1 MDANIGGVYIWA
13 YLLGFIV
20 IVGLF
25 YFINSWWETKQAIK
39 KCSGNNIL
47 VLFHTKGGQAYFKWC
62 KDEQGSLTPAD
73 MKNYDKEA
81 KSQAASAIAKIKA
94 AKQDF
99 GWYAIL
105 PDHVFGVPY
114 PLGSKNPKAVAR
126 LTEYIEDYP
135 MPRCTANMATW
146 NAHEYSE
153 VCSAMAEA
161 AKDTGD
167 IRAIISEAAGI
178 EELMSRFIDLPKMIE
193 SGRLWQYIA
202 VGEGAVIIFM
212 VYMIMDKLG
221 KVAALNGISAILQ
234 LLGIGV

>member
-1 MDANIGGVYIWA
+1 MDANIGGVYAWA
-13 YLLGFIV
+13 YIVGFIV
-20 IVGLF
+20 ILALF
-25 YFINSWWETKQAIK
+25 YFINSWYETKQAMK

-47 VLFHTKGGQAYFKWC
+47 ALFHTKGGQAYFKWC

-73 MKNYDKEA
+73 TKGYDKDA
-81 KSQAASAIAKIKA
+81 KSQAPNAIAKIKA
-94 AKQDF
+94 VKQEF

-126 LTEYIEDYP
+126 LIEYVEDYP
-135 MPRCTANMATW
+135 MPRVTSNMATW
-146 NAHEYSE
+146 NAQEYSE

-178 EELMSRFIDLPKMIE
+178 EEKLMGLLDIPKMIE
-193 SGRLWQYIA
+193 SSKLWQYIT
-202 VGEGAVIIFM
+202 VGACAAILLL
-212 VYMIMDKLG
+212 VYMIFDKLG
-221 KVAALNGISAILQ
+221 KLAALSGISAILQ
-234 LLGIGV
+234 YFSLGV